1 MGQQLVVARHDQIDV
16 VPTRGERVPELDG
29 VVKEPPIG
37 GRLDDGNSHLW
48 HRRLHP
54 EQSIVHGMA
63 GNARPQDMSAG

>member
-16 VPTRGERVPELDG
+16 VPTRRERIPELDR
-29 VVKEPPIG
+29 VVKKAPIG

-48 HRRLHP
+48 YQRLHP

-63 GNARPQDMSAG
+63 GNTRIQDMSAG